1 MDPSILK
8 SKLERLTEQLKH
20 HRKYI
25 EGDIDSEF
33 KIVDFLESTL
43 TTMTGVCGNLRKVL
57 IPLVARKNVQTARSR
72 DAEVRSQTSRDIS
85 TRLRVDS
92 LKEDHTP
99 NLGSRGLFSRSKE
112 QVQNMKSETNLLEK
126 RVFGTRTPSL
136 TARDKLADS
145 HRSSLTKLRP
155 QFNMSEFDFKA
166 TDKPSRLSTD
176 KSKHT
181 LKIGVQIETSPRA
194 MERNF
199 TTRNN
204 TMKDVSLM
212 EKSDIRTAMSKNQ
225 HHPSQKQTARLSTT
239 PTLATATNP
248 AHHQTTQHPH
258 SILGNSTRVKG
269 GLINSIA
276 KRAKKKEGFSG
287 GQRLVLTSRR
297 ENYESGGIDLFASFG
312 GPEMFARAEAAQE
325 KMEKENLPVIRE
337 SRRIE
342 EIGIPTKS
350 SPEKKSVKLTPKQKR
365 PLETRC
371 TNLVKTAINYTIE
384 EDDPSSKA
392 FGLSHNDIM
401 EDAIQDYSICNLEIG
416 NVKKERVKTHH
427 GMLSGGQE
435 KKKDLLS
442 TKSHVALS
450 KTITDVNPIVG
461 GEDNHTFLSS
471 SKQDSTTLH
480 YLNLLKGI
488 KPRTKPFLSP

>member
-225 HHPSQKQTARLSTT
+225 HHPSQKQYFQSLFRNSAKKTLVALFHTSKNKFPTPHKLSTVSSAIGSRPLSPKT
-239 PTLATATNP
+239 PT
-248 AHHQTTQHPH
+248 
-258 SILGNSTRVKG
+258 
-269 GLINSIA
+269 
-276 KRAKKKEGFSG
+276 KK
-287 GQRLVLTSRR
+287 
-297 ENYESGGIDLFASFG
+297 Y
-312 GPEMFARAEAAQE
+312 AQE
-325 KMEKENLPVIRE
+325 
-337 SRRIE
+337 
-342 EIGIPTKS
+342 
-350 SPEKKSVKLTPKQKR
+350 
-365 PLETRC
+365 
-371 TNLVKTAINYTIE
+371 
-384 EDDPSSKA
+384 
-392 FGLSHNDIM
+392 
-401 EDAIQDYSICNLEIG
+401 
-416 NVKKERVKTHH
+416 
-427 GMLSGGQE
+427 
-435 KKKDLLS
+435 
-442 TKSHVALS
+442 
-450 KTITDVNPIVG
+450 
-461 GEDNHTFLSS
+461 
-471 SKQDSTTLH
+471 
-480 YLNLLKGI
+480 
-488 KPRTKPFLSP
+488 